1 MSAGTVF
8 VVDDDEA
15 VRDALAMLFRTAGL
29 EVETYASALAFLRRT
44 KPGSRCC
51 LVLDIR
57 MPNLTGT
64 ALQDELI
71 ERAWRVPI
79 VFITGHGDIAMAVAA
94 MRKGAYDF
102 VEKPFDDNRL
112 LGQVLAAIEHADKG
126 WAAGAKTRERLARLS
141 DRERQVLEG
150 VLEGK
155 PSRAVAAHLD
165 ISVKT
170 VEFHRARI
178 MRKLGVR
185 SAAELFRAC
194 LGEGRAAPG
203 RRRD

>member
-1 MSAGTVF
+1 VSAGSVF

-29 EVETYASALAFLRRT
+29 VVETYDSALAFLRRAA
-44 KPGSRCC
+44 PGSRCC

-79 VFITGHGDIAMAVAA
+79 VFITGHGDIPMAVAA

-126 WAAGAKTRERLARLS
+126 GVADARTRERLARLS
-141 DRERQVLEG
+141 DRERQVLER

-155 PSRAVAAHLD
+155 PSRAVAANLA

-194 LGEGRAAPG
+194 LAEERAAPR